1 MKAADR
7 YWWII
12 WLFGLFVFALL
23 RIPHGP
29 LAIPEVPGGI
39 FDHQAA
45 GTAAEVN
52 RIQQAWSD
60 AGLLGHARW
69 GMIGDFLFIGL
80 YGLGSVLGGVSFRQA
95 GSGFL
100 RVAGLLVAVA
110 GAIFLFTDY
119 AETIAQFFQL
129 TSMQGDDGLA
139 SLAATMQPIKMVAFG
154 VSFLG
159 TLALLVI
166 RRMKARAG

>member
-1 MKAADR
+1 MNLLVR
-7 YWWII
+7 HWWMI
-12 WLFGLFVFALL
+12 WLLGLLAFALL

-45 GTAAEVN
+45 GSAAEVN
-52 RIQQAWSD
+52 RIQQAWGD

-80 YGLGSVLGGVSFRQA
+80 YGIGATLGGIAMRRTFPT
-95 GSGFL
+95 
-100 RVAGLLVAVA
+100 AGLVVAA
-110 GAIFLFTDY
+110 MGGIFLVTDY
-119 AETIAQFFQL
+119 AETIAQFIQL

-139 SLAATMQPIKMVAFG
+139 QLAATMQPIKMAAFG

-159 TLALLVI
+159 ILALLVV
-166 RRMKARAG
+166 RRMRNRAG

>member
-1 MKAADR
+1 MNPFVR

-12 WLFGLFVFALL
+12 WLLGLLVFALL

-45 GTAAEVN
+45 GSAAEVN
-52 RIQQAWSD
+52 RIQQAWSE
-60 AGLLGHARW
+60 AGLLDHARW

-80 YGLGSVLGGVSFRQA
+80 YGIGATLGGIAMRRTFPT
-95 GSGFL
+95 
-100 RVAGLLVAVA
+100 AGLVVSAM
-110 GAIFLFTDY
+110 GGIFLITDY
-119 AETIAQFFQL
+119 AETIAQFIQL

-139 SLAATMQPIKMVAFG
+139 RLAATMQPIKMAAFG

-159 TLALLVI
+159 ILALLVV
-166 RRMKARAG
+166 RRMRNRAG